1 MSAKT
6 VALTIGFGESFE
18 PSEIIDIGVLDAKAI
33 CFMNDFVTAFL
44 AVVIHFVAFFLYL
57 LVTL

>member
-6 VALTIGFGESFE
+6 VALTIGFGERFK
-18 PSEIIDIGVLDAKAI
+18 PSEIIDIGVLNAKAI
-33 CFMNDFVTAFL
+33 CFVNDFAATFFT
-44 AVVIHFVAFFLYL
+44 VVIHFVTFFLYL